1 LITLYNTLIIWLVLA
16 SPQTGSGKTYT
27 MGTGFDMAVL
37 PEEQGGLA
45 LLCFPVQVLLY
56 IAYSVQ

>member
-1 LITLYNTLIIWLVLA
+1 MHNTLIMWLVLA

-56 IAYSVQ
+56 IA